1 MIAKQSIGKSFQGAL
16 AYNLKKMDQ
25 EKPEAKAEL
34 LATNFSS
41 MKLEEMKK
49 ELAVMKAMNPRLTRN
64 TWHTSLNF
72 AIGEHL
78 TNAKM
83 KAIAEE
89 YMTRMGFDNNL
100 YCIFRHHDAG
110 HPHCHILALRNR
122 FDGTVVS
129 DSQNYR
135 QSETIVRELEQKY
148 QLQVARNSRR
158 SANKAPDK
166 DELEM
171 MQRTGKTSHK
181 LILQEKVSEALKQS
195 RTLDQFIRQL
205 EKQGVHVLFNQAS
218 TGRVSGISYHM
229 PGFRIRGQALGNHY
243 KWGSIIK
250 QIDYEQS
257 RDGQAIRQA
266 NRRTTAQYGQ
276 KNGDGSERNHQQ
288 SQSTKGGVDQD
299 YGRSAKP
306 GSIPRFQNAGIG
318 GANSP
323 AKQTAN
329 EHGFDLQRAK
339 DASEDLDHHLSG
351 LRHSGSSGGN
361 HVNPAAFILPVS
373 DEDEATDRKR
383 KWKNRDERRKIGR
396 GI

>member
-16 AYNLKKMDQ
+16 AYNLKKMEQ

-41 MKLEEMKK
+41 MNLEEMKK

-72 AIGEHL
+72 AVGEHL

-135 QSETIVRELEQKY
+135 QSENIVRELEQKY
-148 QLQVARNSRR
+148 QLQVARDSRR
-158 SANKAPDK
+158 STNKAPDK

-171 MQRTGKTSHK
+171 MQRTGKASHK
-181 LILQEKVSEALKQS
+181 LILQEKVSEALRQT

-205 EKQGVHVLFNQAS
+205 EKQGVNVLFNQAS
-218 TGRVSGISYHM
+218 TGRVSGISYHL
-229 PGFRIRGQALGNHY
+229 PGFTIRGQALGNRY
-243 KWGSIIK
+243 KWGSIIQ

-266 NRRTTAQYGQ
+266 NSRTTAKYGQ
-276 KNGDGSERNHQQ
+276 KNGNGSERNHQQ
-288 SQSTKGGVDQD
+288 HQGTTPNVEHDDRQSAQI
-299 YGRSAKP
+299 
-306 GSIPRFQNAGIG
+306 GSIPRQQAFGTG
-318 GANSP
+318 GENSP
-323 AKQTAN
+323 DNQTAKD
-329 EHGFDLQRAK
+329 HGDDLQRTK
-339 DASEDLDHHLSG
+339 DGSEDLDHHLPG
-351 LRHSGSSGGN
+351 LRHPGSSGS
-361 HVNPAAFILPVS
+361 HHPDPAAFIPPVS
-373 DEDEATDRKR
+373 DEDEATDNKR
-383 KWKNRDERRKIGR
+383 KWRMKR
-396 GI
+396 